1 MIVTKQ
7 SNAGTFSQQSPQNW
21 VNGANTDLANITT
34 ALQGRLRFGSN
45 SSSTGSPNVG
55 SNASSS
61 TMGENIA
68 GQFVTFTTPSTAN
81 QSFTV
86 PHDLGS
92 TPVGH
97 IVASKSASVDVYG
110 STSNWNANTIT
121 LKATV
126 PNTQVTLFLMK

>member
-7 SNAGTFSQQSPQNW
+7 SNAGTFNPQTPQQW
-21 VNGANTDLANITT
+21 VNGADTDIKNIAT

-55 SNASSS
+55 SSAASS

-81 QSFTV
+81 TSFTV
-86 PHDLGS
+86 AHSLGS

-97 IVASKSASVDVYG
+97 IVASKSATVDVYG
-110 STSNWNANTIT
+110 SPSTWTSTNIT
-121 LKATV
+121 LKATT
-126 PNTQVTLFLMK
+126 PGATVTLFLMK

>member
-7 SNAGTFSQQSPQNW
+7 SNAGTFNSNTPQNW
-21 VNGANTDLANITT
+21 VNGADTDLKNIAT

-68 GQFVTFTTPSTAN
+68 GQFVTFTTPATAN
-81 QSFTV
+81 QPFTV
-86 PHDLGS
+86 PHSLGS
-92 TPVGH
+92 VPVGH
-97 IVASKSASVDVYG
+97 IVASKNAAVDVYG
-110 STSNWNANTIT
+110 ESSTWTSNNIT

-126 PNTQVTLFLMK
+126 PNAQVTMFLMK

>member
-7 SNAGTFSQQSPQNW
+7 SNAGTFDSQAPHRW
-21 VNGANTDLANITT
+21 VNGADVDLKNIAA

-45 SSSTGSPNVG
+45 SSSTGSPNMG
-55 SNASSS
+55 TSAASS

-68 GQFVTFTTPSTAN
+68 GQFVTFTTPATPN
-81 QSFTV
+81 TPFTV

-92 TPVGH
+92 SPVGH

-110 STSNWNANTIT
+110 DPSTWNANDIT
-121 LKATV
+121 LSAT
-126 PNTQVTLFLMK
+126 TAGAQVTLFLMK

>member
-7 SNAGTFSQQSPQNW
+7 SQAGTFNSQSPQQW
-21 VNGANTDLANITT
+21 VNGADTDIKNIAT

-45 SSSTGSPNVG
+45 SSSTASPNVG
-55 SNASSS
+55 SSSASS

-68 GQFVTFTTPSTAN
+68 GQFVTFTTPAIAN
-81 QSFTV
+81 TSFTV

-110 STSNWNANTIT
+110 EPSTWNANNIT
-121 LKATV
+121 LKATSAS
-126 PNTQVTLFLMK
+126 TQVTLFLMK

>member
-7 SNAGTFSQQSPQNW
+7 SNAGTFNKDTPHNW
-21 VNGANTDLANITT
+21 VNGADTDLKNIST

-45 SSSTGSPNVG
+45 SSSTGSPNMG
-55 SNASSS
+55 SSASSS

-68 GQFVTFTTPSTAN
+68 GQFVTFTTPATAN
-81 QSFTV
+81 TTFTV
-86 PHDLGS
+86 PHNLGS

-97 IVASKSASVDVYG
+97 IVASKSAAVDVYG
-110 STSNWNANTIT
+110 STTNWNTNTIT

-126 PNTQVTLFLMK
+126 PNTTVTMFLMK

>member
-7 SNAGTFSQQSPQNW
+7 SNAGTFNQQSPQNH
-21 VNGANTDLANITT
+21 VNSVDTDLKNVTT

-55 SNASSS
+55 SSAASS

-81 QSFTV
+81 TTFTV
-86 PHDLGS
+86 PHNLGS

-97 IVASKSASVDVYG
+97 IVASKSAAVDVYG
-110 STSNWNANTIT
+110 STTNWNANNIT

-126 PNTQVTLFLMK
+126 PNATVTMFLMK